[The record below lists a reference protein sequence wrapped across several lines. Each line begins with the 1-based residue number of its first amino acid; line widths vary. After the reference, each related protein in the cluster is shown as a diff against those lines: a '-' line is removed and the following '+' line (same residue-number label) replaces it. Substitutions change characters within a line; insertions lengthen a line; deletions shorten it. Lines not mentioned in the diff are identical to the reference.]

1 MRKNISADDALTKL
15 VSGNQRFAAGMRSV
29 ESLMS
34 SMRMKELAVNGQKPY
49 AIVLACS
56 DSRVP
61 AEIVFDCGLG
71 DLFVVRMAGNV
82 VTPEVVA
89 SIEFAASSFGSEL
102 CIVMGHSSCG
112 AINAA
117 IDVFSNK
124 LVPPSLHLK
133 QLLDHISE
141 PICTCK
147 KIHSDKSPGLFS
159 SLVTDENV
167 AHSGRRI
174 LQESEIL
181 RGLNARGLFRVVG
194 GVYDL
199 QNGTVKI
206 ADTVTE
212 VSDLGSSRLAVAHS
226 PN

>member
-1 MRKNISADDALTKL
+1 MRKNISSDEALTKL
-15 VSGNQRFAAGMRSV
+15 VAGNKRFSAGLRSV
-29 ESLMS
+29 ESMMS
-34 SMRMKELAVNGQKPY
+34 SMRMKELAVNGQRPY
-49 AIVLACS
+49 AIILACS

-71 DLFVVRMAGNV
+71 DLFVIRMAGNV

-102 CIVMGHSSCG
+102 CVVMGHSSCG

-117 IDVFSNK
+117 IDVFNNK

-147 KIHSDKSPGLFS
+147 RNHSEKISGLFS
-159 SLVTDENV
+159 SLVTEENV
-167 AHSGRRI
+167 RHSGRRI

-181 RGLNARGLFRVVG
+181 RGLGARGLFKVVG
-194 GVYDL
+194 GVYDI
-199 QNGTVKI
+199 QNGNVEIVDSTIDIPGVGFNTVE
-206 ADTVTE
+206 AAYT
-212 VSDLGSSRLAVAHS
+212 A
-226 PN
+226 N

>member
-1 MRKNISADDALTKL
+1 MRKNIAADEALTKL
-15 VSGNQRFAAGMRSV
+15 VAGNKRFASGMRSV

-49 AIVLACS
+49 AIILACS

-71 DLFVVRMAGNV
+71 DLFVIRMAGNV

-102 CIVMGHSSCG
+102 CVVMGHSSCG

-117 IDVFSNK
+117 IDVFNNK
-124 LVPPSLHLK
+124 LVPPSLNLK

-141 PICTCK
+141 PICKCK
-147 KIHSDKSPGLFS
+147 HKLNEKTAGLFS
-159 SLVTDENV
+159 SIVTEENV
-167 AHSGRRI
+167 QHSGRRI

-181 RGLNARGLFRVVG
+181 RSLSARGLFKVVG
-194 GVYDL
+194 GVYDI
-199 QNGTVKI
+199 QNGNVEI
-206 ADTVTE
+206 ADSTIEANDVGFKKIE
-212 VSDLGSSRLAVAHS
+212 VSHAA
-226 PN
+226 N